1 MKKLLIGL
9 GILFAVVLIALIT
22 VPFLFKDEI
31 KAALNRTIQESVEAR
46 VYYNADQVSVGLFK
60 NFPNLTVG
68 LGNFGIVGKQA
79 FENDTL
85 FATRNLDVEFDLFSL
100 FGEQPVV
107 NGIFLDEPY
116 IQIKVLENGLANYNI
131 AKADTTSQ
139 AQPADTTATTD
150 LQIAVDHWQIT
161 NGRIIYD
168 DQLYSTYIDMKGVNH
183 QGSGNFT
190 LSVFDMVTQSS
201 FDQFVLAYDGV
212 KYMNEVAVEADVT
225 LNMNLDDYVFTF
237 RENQLAINDFTFGI
251 DGTFAMPES
260 GGYDMDLAFDTE
272 QNSFKNLLSLI
283 PDTYLS
289 GYEDLETAGKLAFN
303 GFVKGMYDDNTLPAF
318 QVNLQVDD
326 GMFHYP
332 NLPESVEDVQINL
345 LVDNP
350 DGVIDNTLINL
361 KSFKARLGNNPV
373 EMSLFLKDLV
383 SYDVDMAAR
392 ASLNLA
398 EVDQFIQLDGTQM
411 RGLFTLDM
419 SAKGIY
425 DSLTNTIPR
434 MNINMGLKDGFIRY
448 ADYPIPLEAINFR
461 AEVENTTS
469 KLNDTEVRVKN
480 FNLLLDEQPLS
491 ASMTLTNLA
500 NYTWDVAVDGGI
512 DLEKI
517 QHFYPMEGMDV
528 RGVVKANIK
537 SSGQYSDVEAERY
550 EALQTSGT
558 VEARDFYYADPDLP
572 QGFAV
577 SSAKASFNPQQAQ
590 LTDFKGQLGKSD
602 IQLDGSVQN
611 YIGYLVRENEPI
623 RGELNLTAAL
633 LDLNEF
639 MTEADTSAA
648 EPADTASLEV
658 IEVPENID
666 FVFAANIAQVKYD
679 NLDLRNVEGEI
690 TVRNGKVSMN
700 PVNFNTLGGRFAMQ
714 GTYDTQNPEKP
725 AFDFTLDIDKLGI
738 KQAYQSFNTV
748 QALAP
753 VARNMTGNFSTDFNM
768 KGLLAQDMTPV
779 LSSISGGGILKIV
792 EAALTDSKL
801 IAGINSVTNL
811 SGNNNSARLQ
821 DVMLSAE
828 IRDGRVFVEPF
839 QLTIGNVKTVVAGS
853 NGIDGSLDYSMKLN
867 IPAGEIGSAINQAI
881 GTLTGSR
888 VSGNA
893 SAVVLNLGVNGTYDD
908 PKVKLLGAETE
919 GGSTGQAKAVIENK
933 LEQEKTELKAKLE
946 KQKAEAKAKA
956 EAEAEKLRKE
966 AEAKAKK
973 EAEKLK
979 QEAEEKA
986 RSLKEE
992 AKEEAKK
999 KLKKIFK
1006 PPH

>member
-1 MKKLLIGL
+1 MKKLLAGL
-9 GILFAVVLIALIT
+9 GVLFSIVLIALIT

-31 KAALNRTIQESVEAR
+31 KAALDRTIQQSVEAQ

-68 LGNFGIVGKQA
+68 LGDFGIVGKQA

-85 FATRNLDVEFDLFSL
+85 FATRSLDVEFDLFSL
-100 FGEQPVV
+100 FNEKPVV
-107 NGIFLDEPY
+107 NGIFLDQPL
-116 IQIKVLENGLANYNI
+116 IQIKVLENGLANYDI
-131 AKADTTSQ
+131 AKTDTTSEV
-139 AQPADTTATTD
+139 QPADTTSGN
-150 LQIAVDHWQIT
+150 LQIAVDHWQII

-183 QGSGNFT
+183 EGSGNFT

-201 FDQFVLAYDGV
+201 FNEFVLAYDGV

-225 LNMNLDDYVFTF
+225 LNMNLNDYIFTF
-237 RENQLAINDFTFGI
+237 RKNQLAINDFAFGV

-260 GGYDMDLAFDTE
+260 GGYDMDLSFDTE

-283 PDTYLS
+283 PDAYLS
-289 GYEDLETAGKLAFN
+289 GYENLETAGRLAFN
-303 GFVKGMYDDNTLPAF
+303 GFVKGMYDDNTLPSF

-332 NLPESVEDVQINL
+332 DLPESVEDVQINL

-350 DGVIDNTLINL
+350 DGVIDNTLVNL

-373 EMSLFLKDLV
+373 NMSLFLKDLV
-383 SYDVDMAAR
+383 SYNIDMEAN
-392 ASLNLA
+392 ASLDLA
-398 EVDQFIQLDGTQM
+398 ELGKFIRLDGTQLK
-411 RGLFTLDM
+411 GLFTLDM
-419 SAKGIY
+419 SARGTY

-434 MNINMGLKDGFIRY
+434 MNVNMGLKDGFVRY
-448 ADYPIPLEAINFR
+448 DDYPIPLEAINFN
-461 AEVENTTS
+461 AEVINTTS
-469 KLNDTEVRVKN
+469 KLNDTEVRVNN

-500 NYTWDVAVDGGI
+500 DYTWDVAVNGGI

-517 QHFYPMEGMDV
+517 QHFYPLEGMDV
-528 RGVVKANIK
+528 KGILKANIK
-537 SSGQYSDVEAERY
+537 SSGKYSDVEAERY

-558 VEARDFYYADPDLP
+558 VEARDFYYADLDLP

-602 IQLDGSVQN
+602 IQLDGNVQN
-611 YIGYLVRENEPI
+611 YIGYLVKENEPV

-639 MTEADTSAA
+639 MTEADTSAT
-648 EPADTASLEV
+648 EPADTASMKV
-658 IEVPENID
+658 IEVPKNID

-679 NLDLRNVEGEI
+679 NLDLRNVEGKI

-700 PVNFNTLGGRFAMQ
+700 PVNFNTLGGMFAVQ

-725 AFDFTLDIDKLGI
+725 AFDFKLDIDELGI
-738 KQAYQSFNTV
+738 KKAYQSFNTV

-753 VARNMTGNFSTDFNM
+753 VAQNMTGNFSTDFSM

-779 LSSISGGGILKIV
+779 LASITGGGILKIV

-801 IAGINSVTNL
+801 IAGINNVTNL
-811 SGNNNSARLQ
+811 GGNNNSASLQ
-821 DVMLSAE
+821 DVILSAE

-839 QLTIGNVKTVVAGS
+839 ELNIGNVKTVVAGS

-867 IPAGEIGSAINQAI
+867 IPAGEIGSAVNQAI
-881 GTLTGSR
+881 GTLTGNR
-888 VSGNA
+888 ISGNA
-893 SAVVLNLGVNGTYDD
+893 STVVLNLGVNGTYND

-919 GGSTGQAKAVIENK
+919 GGSTGQAKAAIESRLK
-933 LEQEKTELKAKLE
+933 QEKTELKAKLE
-946 KQKAEAKAKA
+946 KQKSEAKAKA

-966 AEAKAKK
+966 AEAKGKA

-979 QEAEEKA
+979 QKAKEKTE
-986 RSLKEE
+986 SLTKE

-1006 PPH
+1006 PPY